1 MSRRADM
8 VLIAA
13 FLILLLLASTGAAQE
28 TTMVPVTI
36 DGKTVRL
43 EMRIYKPNDDVRAP
57 TLVFNHGSTGRGTD
71 PALFTRRIDAPDVAA
86 FFLRRGWA
94 VVMPVRRG
102 RGGSEGEYDEGF
114 GFPRSAGY
122 TCETATSVFGA
133 DRALTDIEVSMDAI
147 LAMPF
152 VDRERVIM
160 GGVSRGGIL
169 SVAYAGRRPQQL
181 KGVINFVGG
190 WLGTGC
196 RTATYVNQYLFKRG
210 SRYTAET
217 IWLYADNDSFY
228 PLSHS
233 RQNFA
238 AFQGAGGK
246 GSFHEFVV
254 PDTNGHYLFT
264 RPATWG
270 SAVAAYLERLGLP
283 SVERDRP

>member
-1 MSRRADM
+1 MSDA
-8 VLIAA
+8 
-13 FLILLLLASTGAAQE
+13 
-28 TTMVPVTI
+28 
-36 DGKTVRL
+36 
-43 EMRIYKPNDDVRAP
+43 RAP

-86 FFLRRGWA
+86 FFVRRGWA
-94 VVMPVRRG
+94 VVMPARRG

-114 GFPRSAGY
+114 GSPRSVGY
-122 TCETATSVFGA
+122 TCETATSLFGA
-133 DRALTDIEVSMDAI
+133 DRALLDIDAAMNAI

-152 VDRERVIM
+152 VDRERVVM

-169 SVAYAGRRPQQL
+169 SVAYAGRRPQQI

-190 WLGTGC
+190 WLGAGC
-196 RTATYVNQYLFKRG
+196 GTATYVNEWLFKRG
-210 SRYTAET
+210 ARYPTET
-217 IWLYADNDSFY
+217 IWLYGDNDSFY

-246 GSFHEFVV
+246 GAFHEFVV
-254 PDTNGHYLFT
+254 PGANGHALAT
-264 RPATWG
+264 RAAIWG
-270 SAVAAYLERLGLP
+270 PAVAAYLERLGVP